1 MDYCNEC
8 RYFSDLGRCRNG
20 STRRS
25 DVGYFQKARPKG
37 EPRVQE
43 PKKIEQENPK
53 IEHTMT
59 EIEQT
64 PKTKHCNKCGRDLPL
79 EAFGKKTGT
88 KDGLQ
93 SWCKECQKE
102 STLAARERK
111 KQASSLTPADS
122 PTPEKK
128 PKRAPR
134 SEVILPNGKHTETPS
149 SDPEVIRARRWLREA
164 VAPAIPNEEDVAKM
178 VHFASSKMLIAELTQ
193 RGWKG
198 TLTFTTTAHLNCE

>member
-20 STRRS
+20 GTRKS
-25 DVGYFQKARPKG
+25 DVGYFQKACAMF
-37 EPRVQE
+37 EPIEQK
-43 PKKIEQENPK
+43 PAKIEQPNPK
-53 IEHTMT
+53 
-59 EIEQT
+59 IEQT

-102 STLAARERK
+102 STLAARARK
-111 KQASSLTPADS
+111 KEAAEAPADQ
-122 PTPEKK
+122 PA

-164 VAPAIPNEEDVAKM
+164 VAPAIPNEDDIAKM
-178 VHFASSKMLIAELTQ
+178 VHFASSKMLIAELTK

-198 TLTFTTTAHLNCE
+198 TLTFTTTANLNCE

>member
-1 MDYCNEC
+1 MYCSEC
-8 RYFSDLGRCRNG
+8 RFFSDLGRCRNG
-20 STRRS
+20 AARRS
-25 DVGYFQKARPKG
+25 DVGYFQKACAIF
-37 EPRVQE
+37 EPIEQK
-43 PKKIEQENPK
+43 PAKIEQPNPQ

-102 STLAARERK
+102 STMAARARK
-111 KQASSLTPADS
+111 KGAAEAPADQ
-122 PTPEKK
+122 PA

-164 VAPAIPNEEDVAKM
+164 VAPAIPNEEDIAKM
-178 VHFASSKMLIAELTQ
+178 VHFASSKMLIAELTK

-198 TLTFTTTAHLNCE
+198 TLTFTTTANLNCE